1 MQFDVVANIAVA
13 IVAHPALFGSAVC
26 FSYIQQ
32 QWKRIATLLNQG
44 IKKISLESR
53 NFVNTDASEWHI

>member
-32 QWKRIATLLNQG
+32 QWKRIAALLNQG
-44 IKKISLESR
+44 IKKQI
-53 NFVNTDASEWHI
+53 